1 MCLGIQHIQSEYVWT
16 VAFKF
21 LFDFHTGDGDCFVHL
36 PTFVDPCHLEHHYLS
51 EVGVSAAKKLLS
63 VIAHERPDI
72 VYCPLLF
79 GMTCLLLHYMEEQ
92 ECYDCINYLIS
103 SKEKHLAQTKTAYE
117 ASALVLKE
125 LTKKYAV
132 SIYLLI
138 AVYSLFV
145 GLLITATECS
155 DFFLMLKF

>member
-1 MCLGIQHIQSEYVWT
+1 MN
-16 VAFKF
+16 
-21 LFDFHTGDGDCFVHL
+21 LFTGDADCFVQL
-36 PTFVDPCHLEHHYLS
+36 PSFVDPCHLEHHYLS
-51 EVGVSAAKKLLS
+51 EAGVSAAKKLLN

-92 ECYDCINYLIS
+92 DCYDCISYLIS
-103 SKEKHLAQTKTAYE
+103 SKEKHLAQTKTAHE

-132 SIYLLI
+132 SICLLI
-138 AVYSLFV
+138 ALFV
-145 GLLITATECS
+145 
-155 DFFLMLKF
+155 MY